1 MVSDKMQHCEK
12 LLKEAFEEGYKN
24 AAQSFSKI
32 IEDKISYNNFH
43 HSHHEIKSF
52 SIGKI
57 TPSNRDS
64 SATLITTEV
73 FGDIHGK
80 SYFLLSKHE
89 FELMTQHIP
98 AGKYPAVDI
107 KEEFVKELD
116 NILSAAVISKLV
128 DQLGIKMYGNV
139 PIWNGSFNGNV
150 GDRIHQDFSRDSMG
164 VYISSTYFSFTNFPQ
179 IQPLFIWAIDAKVM
193 EVMDLNL
200 TY

>member
-1 MVSDKMQHCEK
+1 MVSDKMKQCGK

-24 AAQSFSKI
+24 AAIAFSKI
-32 IEDKISYNNFH
+32 IEDEISCNNFH
-43 HSHHEIKSF
+43 HSHHEVSNLSVGKIAPGSSVDF
-52 SIGKI
+52 SI
-57 TPSNRDS
+57 
-64 SATLITTEV
+64 LITTEV

-89 FELMTQHIP
+89 YELMTQHIP

-128 DQLGIKMYGNV
+128 DQLGIKMFGNV
-139 PIWNGSFNGNV
+139 PIWNGSFSGNV
-150 GDRIHQDFSRDSMG
+150 GNRIHQDFSDSTG
-164 VYISSTYFSFTNFPQ
+164 VYISSTYFSFTTFPQ